1 MTQITK
7 HSSVKGSLQSQ
18 ANKLNI
24 TVAQAFLNA
33 EIVVLMDCSASMET
47 DDSLTT
53 DYGQGGLAR
62 STRYK
67 KACNQL
73 AKLQSEN
80 PGKVCLIS
88 FSSGQ
93 EFSPSGIARWP
104 NGTTDIAGA
113 LKFIKPVDGLD
124 CKLVLISDGEP
135 DNDQATMD
143 QARTFKSKLHT
154 IYIGPENGSGAD
166 FLKRLSAVT
175 GGQFSNNGVAGI
187 GNLSNTVAG
196 YLAA

>member
-33 EIVVLMDCSASMET
+33 EIVVLMDCSASMSYQ
-47 DDSLTT
+47 DYIYDSE
-53 DYGQGGLAR
+53 
-62 STRYK
+62 TRYK

-73 AKLQSEN
+73 ARLQSEN

-93 EFSPSGIARWP
+93 EFSPSGIAKWP
-104 NGTTDIAGA
+104 NGSTDIAGA
-113 LKFIKPVDGLD
+113 LQFIKPVDGLD
-124 CKLVLISDGEP
+124 CKLILISDGEP
-135 DNDQATMD
+135 DDDAEAIKTAQD
-143 QARTFKSKLHT
+143 FKSKIHC

>member
-1 MTQITK
+1 MSQQITK

-33 EIVVLMDCSASMET
+33 EIVVLMDCSASMT
-47 DDSLTT
+47 IQDDTNPHH
-53 DYGQGGLAR
+53 AMHR
-62 STRYK
+62 SRYQ

-88 FSSGQ
+88 FSDTQ
-93 EFSPSGIARWP
+93 EFSPSGIAKWP
-104 NGTTDIAGA
+104 NGSTDIAGA
-113 LKFIKPVDGLD
+113 LQFIKPVDGLD

-135 DNDQATMD
+135 DFEHEALQVAK
-143 QARTFKSKLHT
+143 TFKSKIHT

-196 YLAA
+196 YLVA

>member
-1 MTQITK
+1 MSAITK

-18 ANKLNI
+18 ANKLQI
-24 TVAQAFLNA
+24 SVAQAFLNA
-33 EIVVLMDCSASMET
+33 EIVVLMDCSTSMLIE
-47 DDSLTT
+47 DDPSFNFQNT
-53 DYGQGGLAR
+53 
-62 STRYK
+62 SSRYK

-88 FSSGQ
+88 FSDHQ
-93 EFSPSGIARWP
+93 EFSPSGIAKWP
-104 NGTTDIAGA
+104 NGSTDIAGA
-113 LKFIKPVDGLD
+113 LSFIKPVDGLD
-124 CKLVLISDGEP
+124 CKLILISDGEP
-135 DNDQATMD
+135 DSDQAAMN
-143 QARTFKSKLHT
+143 QAKTFKSKIHC
-154 IYIGPENGSGAD
+154 IYIGPENGPGSI

-196 YLAA
+196 YLTA